1 MTGEADA
8 DSGPFQTPPGC
19 RSTLPHIC
27 NISPGFAGVF
37 AGAGN
42 ALHHGGS
49 RGLSSWESGRP
60 GAGEEP
66 GQLIVAVLDFCSFEF
81 LALSLHDGS

>member
-49 RGLSSWESGRP
+49 RGGSAP
-60 GAGEEP
+60 GSQGGPGLGEEP
-66 GQLIVAVLDFCSFEF
+66 GQLIVAMVYFCSCEF
-81 LALSLHDGS
+81 LVVGS